1 MGGHTCSPW
10 LKVASSGSSKWW
22 LAQRPSSTSTTG
34 AVSGRWASMPCT
46 SRARGSKQ
54 SRTGSNLGLHLTP
67 HSTEGDRARA
77 PQPDSG
83 AGDLY
88 LPNWPPEEAED
99 ARDDAEDDDVGYM
112 QTHATGSSSSSSR
125 PVVPEGCLAAAMVRR
140 ALRRLAAVLATTS
153 EVELQQRVENLMLQ
167 MDPHSLGG
175 TTEPPSRGEALNNE
189 YGEVIRQ
196 LAYDPL
202 GRRHR

>member
-1 MGGHTCSPW
+1 MA
-10 LKVASSGSSKWW
+10 K
-22 LAQRPSSTSTTG
+22 
-34 AVSGRWASMPCT
+34 
-46 SRARGSKQ
+46 GSKQ
-54 SRTGSNLGLHLTP
+54 WKLQMVVGPAAQQYFHDWRREWTVGQDAMHLTP

-175 TTEPPSRGEALNNE
+175 TTEPPSRGEALQAE
-189 YGEVIRQ
+189 QRVRRSHPPARLRPSRQ
-196 LAYDPL
+196 TTSV
-202 GRRHR
+202 RIS